1 MDNFKDALK
10 ENKLIIIALILII
23 VVMIMVGI
31 MNDKKE
37 QEILDGRNETK
48 QEDFSYEK
56 RNYKVNEYQI
66 MNMSEFDV
74 FQDYYKDFITT
85 LVENPE
91 EAYYRLSAD
100 SRKEYT
106 KEEFVKYAK
115 SIKTIF
121 TKNNVIKEQRRKI
134 EGSRVVYDII
144 DSEENSFTI
153 IETAIWDYQVTIHG
167 KY

>member
-1 MDNFKDALK
+1 MDSFKDALK

-23 VVMIMVGI
+23 IVMIMVGI

-37 QEILDGRNETK
+37 QEIMNGRNETK
-48 QEDFSYEK
+48 QEDISYEK
-56 RNYKVNEYQI
+56 KNYKVNEYQI

-85 LVENPE
+85 LVDNPD
-91 EAYYRLSAD
+91 EAYYKLSID
-100 SRKEYT
+100 SRNEYT
-106 KEEFVKYAK
+106 KEEFIEYAK
-115 SIKTIF
+115 KIKTIF
-121 TKNNVIKEQRRKI
+121 TKNNEIKEQRRKKQ
-134 EGSRVVYDII
+134 GSRVIYEII

-153 IETAIWDYQVTIHG
+153 IETAVWDYQVTING